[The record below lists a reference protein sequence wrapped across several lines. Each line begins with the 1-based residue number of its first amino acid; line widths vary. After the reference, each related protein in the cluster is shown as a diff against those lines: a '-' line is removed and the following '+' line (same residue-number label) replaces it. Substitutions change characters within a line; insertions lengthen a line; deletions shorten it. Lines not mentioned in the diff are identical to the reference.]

1 MLEKEQELIKILQ
14 GQMLCFMFDARE
26 SVKLIF
32 SDYQDKE
39 IRCLAILTRAI
50 NYLAYSKSI
59 YNIGIDDHRDDID
72 NVLTKADIFIKEITN
87 NIATN
92 HSHQWSDIQYREL
105 AKAYDNSVLC
115 DNSEFS
121 TDY

>member
-1 MLEKEQELIKILQ
+1 M
-14 GQMLCFMFDARE
+14 
-26 SVKLIF
+26 S
-32 SDYQDKE
+32 
-39 IRCLAILTRAI
+39 
-50 NYLAYSKSI
+50 YSKSI

-121 TDY
+121 NDY

>member
-1 MLEKEQELIKILQ
+1 M
-14 GQMLCFMFDARE
+14 
-26 SVKLIF
+26 
-32 SDYQDKE
+32 
-39 IRCLAILTRAI
+39 
-50 NYLAYSKSI
+50 N
-59 YNIGIDDHRDDID
+59 ID
-72 NVLTKADIFIKEITN
+72 NVLTKADIFIKEITS

-121 TDY
+121 NDY